1 MGVAVMLKQFVIDYC
16 LKNLRKY
23 KITAVE
29 LKEKL

>member
-1 MGVAVMLKQFVIDYC
+1 MGVAVMLKHFVIDYC

-23 KITAVE
+23 KITVVK